1 MSHIVL
7 LGDSIFDNAAYVA
20 AAPAVIDQV
29 RSALSIG
36 WKSTLLAVDGNVA
49 LDVREQLNRVPSD
62 ATHLVM
68 SVGGNDALGV
78 LTQLHSPTP
87 LPMMQALRLLADIQT
102 KFASDYAA
110 ILKITLA
117 LKLPILCCTIYD
129 QVPGLTQELRTALST
144 FNDVILRECAR
155 HHVSVLDLRSVC
167 TDATDYSVISPIEPS
182 NSGGQKIAFRIVS
195 IVLSGTLDSKV
206 CQIHA

>member
-1 MSHIVL
+1 MSHIAL

-20 AAPAVIDQV
+20 GAPAVIDQV
-29 RSALSIG
+29 RSALPRS
-36 WKSTLLAVDGNVA
+36 WKASLLAVDGNVA
-49 LDVREQLNRVPSD
+49 RDVLEQLNRIPSD

-87 LPMMQALRLLADIQT
+87 LPMMHALRVLADIQT
-102 KFASDYAA
+102 KFAMDYGV
-110 ILKITLA
+110 ILKAALA
-117 LKLPILCCTIYD
+117 LELPILCCTIYD

-144 FNDVILRECAR
+144 FNDAILRECAR
-155 HHVSVLDLRSVC
+155 NRVPVLDLRSVC
-167 TDATDYSVISPIEPS
+167 TEATDYSVISPIEPS
-182 NSGGQKIAFRIVS
+182 NGGGQKIATRIAS
-195 IVLSGTLDSKV
+195 IVLNGNLESKV